1 MKKIDSS
8 GSLKWDPIAI
18 PITMI
23 LELKL
28 EMSPTTIFT
37 GDMYQSKHDTHS
49 KISKI
54 MIRKLNFEIFH
65 SWNLG
70 QRSTLATS
78 LAQKSRWYGPYD
90 MNHMILD
97 GLG

>member
-8 GSLKWDPIAI
+8 GSLKLNPIAI

-23 LELKL
+23 LEL
-28 EMSPTTIFT
+28 SPTTIFT

-54 MIRKLNFEIFH
+54 TIRK
-65 SWNLG
+65 
-70 QRSTLATS
+70 
-78 LAQKSRWYGPYD
+78 
-90 MNHMILD
+90 
-97 GLG
+97 

>member
-23 LELKL
+23 LEL
-28 EMSPTTIFT
+28 SPTTIFT

-49 KISKI
+49 KIFKI

-65 SWNLG
+65 S
-70 QRSTLATS
+70 
-78 LAQKSRWYGPYD
+78 
-90 MNHMILD
+90 
-97 GLG
+97 

>member
-8 GSLKWDPIAI
+8 GSLKLNPIAI

-54 MIRKLNFEIFH
+54 TIRK
-65 SWNLG
+65 
-70 QRSTLATS
+70 
-78 LAQKSRWYGPYD
+78 
-90 MNHMILD
+90 
-97 GLG
+97 

>member
-18 PITMI
+18 PITLI

-54 MIRKLNFEIFH
+54 LKITIRK
-65 SWNLG
+65 
-70 QRSTLATS
+70 
-78 LAQKSRWYGPYD
+78 
-90 MNHMILD
+90 
-97 GLG
+97 